1 MLICVAYINRYY
13 IVDGYFYLLF
23 LKNFFDNGIKKE
35 TDESIQWDG
44 VTEWD
49 QNVQWSDQWEE
60 EKEEWRFHNGYKN
73 CANECFH
80 RNNHRFCHHV

>member
-1 MLICVAYINRYY
+1 MHGCINTCIVYTYNSSVFDVKICVAYINRYY

-35 TDESIQWDG
+35 TDKSIQWDG

-49 QNVQWSDQWEE
+49 QNVQ
-60 EKEEWRFHNGYKN
+60 
-73 CANECFH
+73 
-80 RNNHRFCHHV
+80 